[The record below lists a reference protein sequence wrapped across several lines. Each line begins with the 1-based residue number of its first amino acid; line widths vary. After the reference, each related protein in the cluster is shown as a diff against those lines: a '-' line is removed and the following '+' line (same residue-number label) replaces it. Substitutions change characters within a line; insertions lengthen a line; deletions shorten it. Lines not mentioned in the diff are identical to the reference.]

1 MKENLMRY
9 LLEYKDKSFREAPF
23 SEVDAL
29 LLSQL
34 SYLKLDGVVPGFSKR
49 PAMTWREVKAH
60 PRYDHLFSDP
70 VFGPRYRKITEIVAD
85 SRRYGSIRLN
95 YYADW
100 FHREQEAQF
109 AAVTFFLGEHSIF
122 VSFRGTD
129 ETLVGWKEDF
139 NMSYMKSV
147 PAQRR
152 ALAYLKGAAR
162 YARQSREEDRG
173 ERCGEDAHGTGH
185 WGGSGEGEERTDR
198 PGGSGRQEAAKL
210 RIVLGGH
217 SKGGNLAVYAA
228 ANAPGELQRSI
239 RRVYSFDGPGFQK
252 NFCEKP
258 GFRRIEDRYCKIV
271 PDQSVV
277 GMMLA
282 NYKKYRVV
290 SSYRAGV
297 VQHDLMNWKIRDGK
311 FVYRKD
317 VYRRSSIRTTIL
329 NAWVNS
335 LTREQIAV
343 FVETLY
349 ELLGATRAGNV
360 YELMKKPFGVVRT
373 VLRAFRG
380 LEKDRRQA
388 FWEIVRRLFDA
399 VREFWASRYV

>member
-9 LLEYKDKSFREAPF
+9 LLEYKDKSFREIPF

-34 SYLKLDGVVPGFSKR
+34 SYLKWDKVAPGFSGR
-49 PAMTWREVKAH
+49 PAMTWRQVKAH
-60 PRYDHLFSDP
+60 PRYDRLFSDP
-70 VFGPRYRKITEIVAD
+70 VFGPRYRRITGIVAD
-85 SRRYGSIRLN
+85 SPRYGGIRVN
-95 YYADW
+95 YYAEW

-109 AAVTFFLGEHSIF
+109 AAVTFFLGEHSLF
-122 VSFRGTD
+122 LSFRGTD

-152 ALAYLKGAAR
+152 ALAYLKGVVR
-162 YARQSREEDRG
+162 YARQSLERRG
-173 ERCGEDAHGTGH
+173 EPP
-185 WGGSGEGEERTDR
+185 S
-198 PGGSGRQEAAKL
+198 L

-228 ANAPGELQRSI
+228 ARAPEELQRSI

-271 PDQSVV
+271 PDQSVI
-277 GMMLA
+277 GMMLT

-290 SSYRAGV
+290 SSYHAGV
-297 VQHDLMNWKIRDGK
+297 VQHDLMNWKIRDGR
-311 FVYRKD
+311 FLYRKE
-317 VYRRSSIRTTIL
+317 VYRRSSLRTAIL

-335 LTREQIAV
+335 LTREQIAA

-349 ELLGATRAGNV
+349 ELLSAARAGDV
-360 YELMKKPFGVVRT
+360 YELIKKPFGMARA

-380 LEKDRRQA
+380 LEKSRRRA
-388 FWEIVRRLFDA
+388 FLDIIRRLLATVKSFL
-399 VREFWASRYV
+399 F